1 MWIIGHRGAPAE
13 EPENTLRSVRKGCEC
28 ADFVEVDVRLS
39 HEGIPVV
46 IHDAKLD
53 RTTSGTGRVNDHTL
67 KELRVLDAGEGE
79 TIPTLSEVLALVRGK
94 CGIFIEIKEPGS
106 EVAVCSLLDTY
117 PKDDIF
123 IVSFH
128 EDSLRT
134 VKNLLPSIKT
144 GYIFSEPNDNPV
156 SKAVGLGAD
165 AIIPRLDRLS
175 PDLIETAHESRIF
188 VIPWTPNTPHQI
200 GKALKL
206 GADGIITDKPCIAK
220 RFMKEGGA
228 PGSSARP

>member
-1 MWIIGHRGAPAE
+1 MWIIGHRGAPVE
-13 EPENTLRSVRKGCEC
+13 EPENTMRSVGKGCEC

-79 TIPTLSEVLALVRGK
+79 TIPTLSEVLALVKGK

-106 EVAVCSLLDTY
+106 ELAVCSLLDAG
-117 PKDDIF
+117 PADDVF

-128 EDSLRT
+128 EDSIRT
-134 VKNLLPSIKT
+134 VKKLLPSVKT

-156 SKAVGLGAD
+156 SKAVDLKAD

-175 PDLIETAHESRIF
+175 SDLIEIAHGSRII

-200 GKALKL
+200 GKAMKL
-206 GADGIITDKPCIAK
+206 GADGIITDNPCLAK
-220 RFMKEGGA
+220 RFLKETKS
-228 PGSSARP
+228 PGPSS

>member
-1 MWIIGHRGAPAE
+1 MWIIGHRGAQAE
-13 EPENTLRSVRKGCEC
+13 EPENTLRSVRKGYEC

-39 HEGIPVV
+39 HDGIPVV

-79 TIPTLSEVLALVRGK
+79 TIPTLSEIMALVKGK

-106 EVAVCSLLDTY
+106 EQAVCSLLGTD
-117 PKDDIF
+117 PADDVF

-128 EDSLRT
+128 EESLRT
-134 VKNLLPSIKT
+134 VKNLLSWVKT

-156 SKAVGLGAD
+156 SRAVSLRAD

-175 PDLIETAHESRIF
+175 SDLIEIAHRNRII
-188 VIPWTPNTPHQI
+188 VIPWTPNTPHEI
-200 GKALKL
+200 RKAIKL
-206 GADGIITDKPCIAK
+206 GADGIITDNPCMAK
-220 RFMKEGGA
+220 HFLKEARG
-228 PGSSARP
+228 PGHSS